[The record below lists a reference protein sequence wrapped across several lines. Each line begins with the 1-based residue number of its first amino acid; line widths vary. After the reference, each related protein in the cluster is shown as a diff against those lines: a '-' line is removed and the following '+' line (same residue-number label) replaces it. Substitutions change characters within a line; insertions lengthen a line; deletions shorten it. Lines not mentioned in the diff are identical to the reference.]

1 MNDQQTNR
9 NTDRQKA
16 TSRCQSF
23 NSFENI
29 TKIKK
34 KERNACFV
42 VETWILF
49 RENDEVVSNVIQEA
63 YEHYEAM
70 EFGRDR
76 KDIGDPNRHV
86 KLINIAGKKVMFAG
100 LVHKNNYIYD
110 LDEPVYLL
118 FILQFHRVYLILPQ
132 IFL

>member
-1 MNDQQTNR
+1 MINRQTETQ
-9 NTDRQKA
+9 TDRKLQVDA
-16 TSRCQSF
+16 SRLILF
-23 NSFENI
+23 
-29 TKIKK
+29 KK
-34 KERNACFV
+34 YYKMNKKRNAWIYILYIFV

-100 LVHKNNYIYD
+100 FVHKNNSIYD
-110 LDEPVYLL
+110 LDELVYLL
-118 FILQFHRVYLILPQ
+118 FILQFHRVYL
-132 IFL
+132 F

>member
-1 MNDQQTNR
+1 M
-9 NTDRQKA
+9 
-16 TSRCQSF
+16 
-23 NSFENI
+23 
-29 TKIKK
+29 KK
-34 KERNACFV
+34 KKRNVCFV

-118 FILQFHRVYLILPQ
+118 FILQFHRVYLILP
-132 IFL
+132 